1 LGVFRVGVGVGLA
14 RSVVR
19 RDRRAWVIPTVVAMF
34 ALAIG
39 LVLGSGPL
47 RTALIGSL
55 GTQVDSLEDQV
66 ATAELAADRANVT
79 NEYGDEWV
87 GATAPQLLGTAL
99 AGHSVALVSVDRPE
113 TDAVSGVQIRVTQ
126 AGATVAASVTIEPLW
141 TDPNQSAFRA
151 ALAPQ
156 LAPSVA
162 GLDGTE
168 SIDEL
173 FARALAQALFPT
185 LVLDGGGN
193 ADGGTTGGD
202 ATNGDK
208 SVDNG
213 ASAATKAK
221 ERAGVLWTL
230 LTDSGLVSG
239 NLEGAADAVVMVAG
253 EPPSDADKS
262 SLQATANTTLVGVFA
277 QYNAAIVAASGP
289 DADGDLVASVL
300 ADAAVLAPRVSTVTW
315 VDTAYSQVTVALA
328 LREQFDGWVG
338 HYGPGE
344 GREAAPPPIVQ

>member
-1 LGVFRVGVGVGLA
+1 M
-14 RSVVR
+14 
-19 RDRRAWVIPTVVAMF
+19 PTVVAMF

-79 NEYGDEWV
+79 NKYGDEWV
-87 GATAPQLLGTAL
+87 GATAPQLLGTSL
-99 AGHSVALVSVDRPE
+99 AGHSVAVVSVDKPQ
-113 TDAVSGVQIRVTQ
+113 TDAVSGVQSRVTQ
-126 AGATVAASVTIEPLW
+126 AGATMAASVTIEPLW

-168 SIDEL
+168 SIDEV

-193 ADGGTTGGD
+193 AGGGTTGGGT
-202 ATNGDK
+202 TNGDK

-262 SLQATANTTLVGVFA
+262 SLQAIANTTLVGVFA

-344 GREAAPPPIVQ
+344 GREAAPPPLIQ

>member
-1 LGVFRVGVGVGLA
+1 M
-14 RSVVR
+14 R
-19 RDRRAWVIPTVVAMF
+19 RDRRAWVMPTVVAMF

-79 NEYGDEWV
+79 NKYGDDWV
-87 GATAPQLLGTAL
+87 GATAPQLLGTSL
-99 AGHSVALVSVDRPE
+99 AGHSVAVVSVDKPQ
-113 TDAVSGVQIRVTQ
+113 TGAVSGVQSRVTQ
-126 AGATVAASVTIEPLW
+126 AGATMAASVTIEPLW

-168 SIDEL
+168 SIDEV

-193 ADGGTTGGD
+193 AGGGTTGGGT
-202 ATNGDK
+202 TNGDK

-262 SLQATANTTLVGVFA
+262 SLQAIANTTLVGVFA

-344 GREAAPPPIVQ
+344 GREAAPPALIQ